1 MGRRANAAGLT
12 VSPVFFLPGTGASPD
27 FWKPVGERLPAG
39 WARHYFGWPGLGDEP
54 HDPAIRSYD
63 DLVALVEAR
72 LGPEPVDLVAQSMG
86 GYIAARVALAHPAK
100 VRRLVLAATSGGVDL
115 TPFSVSDWR
124 PDYRKAYPDAAAW
137 ITETKGVPNLPVERI
152 ACPTLLLWADADP
165 ISPLAIGR
173 HLETRL
179 PNARLHVV
187 ASTEHRFAATHAD
200 EVAPLIAAHL
210 GRQA

>member
-1 MGRRANAAGLT
+1 MG
-12 VSPVFFLPGTGASPD
+12 PVFFLPGTGASPD

-39 WARHYFGWPGLGDEP
+39 WTKHYFGWPGLGDEP
-54 HDPAIRSYD
+54 PDPAIRSYD
-63 DLVALVEAR
+63 DLVRRVEAR

-100 VRRLVLAATSGGVDL
+100 VRRLVLAATSGGIDL
-115 TPFSVSDWR
+115 APFGASDWR
-124 PDYRKAYPDAAAW
+124 PEYRKAYPGAAAW
-137 ITETKGVPNLPVERI
+137 ITEAQGVPHLPVERI

-179 PNARLHVV
+179 PNARLQVFS
-187 ASTEHRFAATHAD
+187 STDHRFAARLAAD
-200 EVAPLIAAHL
+200 TAPLIAAHL
-210 GRQA
+210 A